1 MDKYEYNLKL
11 EEIKKLIDKQDYKNA
26 ADIADT
32 VEWKRVRNVRTLC
45 MISEI
50 YEANDRLEDAKEI
63 LLRAF
68 ARSSGSRTI
77 LYRLVEIS
85 VKMKEF
91 DEAVEYYG
99 DFINAA
105 PNDNSRYILKY
116 KIYKGRGS
124 SVEDQIAIL
133 EEYKEREYTEK
144 WAYELAKLYSKAG
157 IAEKCIE
164 TCDDLVLWF
173 HSGPYV
179 VKALELKQKYA
190 QLSTEQQAIYD
201 RRFEAAIEKE
211 EAVEAAVPQIEK
223 VIAQKLPSSEEE
235 ALTQNIIM
243 QTERELAHEVSHH
256 AATTSAARN
265 INDDWGFEAGNVSS
279 GYEPEKPDAPGQAR
293 YDTVELQAELAKSMR
308 ELVSDIKKTPDHDPE
323 KLRSLNIESLDEE
336 TAAAKVPTEEQNIE
350 EIIAP
355 KVEAAEG
362 NLNGAKAAVERM
374 KKAAPTTIKPLEKV
388 EMPEN
393 LKAEAASAGTAAKV
407 SRPVQDEY
415 ETNETSEADYMYEKP
430 LSDPEDVSQAAESEE
445 EEGPEFEEKQI
456 TGQLSIDDLLM
467 SMGSEGDEAFDD
479 DEEPE
484 DQETGDDEAEDD
496 GYGEDDEYEDEQYSE
511 DDEYENE
518 EYSDDGEYEDG
529 RYSEDDEY
537 EDEQYSDEE
546 GYEDGGYGDAGE
558 YEDNQYGDGDEY
570 EDEQYGDDSEYEDSQ
585 YSEDEYEDEQYGEDG
600 GYEDSQYGDDD
611 TYEDSRAAGVYQD
624 DAAEEPQ
631 APAHSSVTQ
640 QTVDLSKD
648 IDILKNASLHP
659 PKENRAD
666 MMNTMDLTAAV
677 QEAIRQV
684 SSQDQ
689 EGDDAYQDDEYAADS
704 DQAGYEDEDIQDD
717 YTSYT
722 AEEKSQEEEREED
735 HVWNT
740 SGKTS
745 REEAYKSVMPRQRG
759 LTGAQ
764 RYLFSYFAA
773 VQGME
778 PQILEALDEVIM
790 KVRQDKTSRSG
801 NLIITGMQGSGRT
814 TLAMKFAK
822 AVSHEKG
829 EKAARIAKIYAE
841 DLNKKDIPST
851 VAKIAGGFLIIEEAG
866 DLEDE
871 TVRQLSKAMEF
882 RTDGLVI
889 IMEDERRY
897 LKEMMADNPEFA
909 EKFTAELTVPVFTN
923 DELVTFGKMY
933 ANDLDYRID
942 EVAILALYNKI
953 GDCQTA
959 EQPVTILDVKE
970 IVDDAIKRSERF
982 GLRKLLMILTHK
994 RYDEEDRI
1002 ILFEKDFK

>member
-32 VEWKRVRNVRTLC
+32 IEWKRVRNVRTLC
-45 MISEI
+45 MVSEI
-50 YEANDRLEDAKEI
+50 FEANDRLEDAREI

-124 SVEDQIAIL
+124 SIEDQIAIL

-157 IAEKCIE
+157 IADKCIE

-179 VKALELKQKYA
+179 IKALELKQKYA
-190 QLSTEQQAIYD
+190 QLTTEQQAIYD
-201 RRFEAAIEKE
+201 CRFETAMEKE

-256 AATTSAARN
+256 AAESAARN
-265 INDDWGFEAGNVSS
+265 MDDDWGFEAGTASS
-279 GYEPEKPDAPGQAR
+279 GYAPEKPNAPGQAR

-323 KLRSLNIESLDEE
+323 KLRSLNIESLEEE
-336 TAAAKVPTEEQNIE
+336 TAAAKVPTEEENIE

-362 NLNGAKAAVERM
+362 SLNGAKEAVERM

-393 LKAEAASAGTAAKV
+393 LKSQTAPAEDAGTDEKPA
-407 SRPVQDEY
+407 QDEY
-415 ETNETSEADYMYEKP
+415 GINETSEEDYMFEKP
-430 LSDPEDVSQAAESEE
+430 PADPEEGGQTPEPEE
-445 EEGPEFEEKQI
+445 EAGPEFEEEQI
-456 TGQLSIDDLLM
+456 TGQLSIDDVLM
-467 SMGSEGDEAFDD
+467 SMGSQDDESGAD
-479 DEEPE
+479 DEEYSQDDYE
-484 DQETGDDEAEDD
+484 DAE
-496 GYGEDDEYEDEQYSE
+496 YGEDEYEDEQYSDDDYEDAEYGEDEYEDEQYSEDEYDDAEYGEDEYEDAEYSEDEYEDAEYSDDEYDDAEYGEDEYEDEQYSE
-511 DDEYENE
+511 DDYEDAEYGEE
-518 EYSDDGEYEDG
+518 DYGDSEYSVED
-529 RYSEDDEY
+529 
-537 EDEQYSDEE
+537 
-546 GYEDGGYGDAGE
+546 GYEDGSAGQSLGYTG
-558 YEDNQYGDGDEY
+558 Q
-570 EDEQYGDDSEYEDSQ
+570 S
-585 YSEDEYEDEQYGEDG
+585 
-600 GYEDSQYGDDD
+600 
-611 TYEDSRAAGVYQD
+611 
-624 DAAEEPQ
+624 P
-631 APAHSSVTQ
+631 VTQ

-666 MMNTMDLTAAV
+666 MMNTMDLSAAV

-684 SSQDQ
+684 SSQEQ
-689 EGDDAYQDDEYAADS
+689 EGHEDSVEEESPAYHGQD
-704 DQAGYEDEDIQDD
+704 GYEDEYTQD
-717 YTSYT
+717 
-722 AEEKSQEEEREED
+722 ESQEDEPEQDR
-735 HVWNT
+735 VWNT
-740 SGKTS
+740 SGTTS
-745 REEAYKSVMPRQRG
+745 TQEAYKSVMPRQRG

-778 PQILEALDEVIM
+778 PQILEALDEVLT

-801 NLIITGMQGSGRT
+801 NLVITGMQGSGRT

-889 IMEDERRY
+889 ILEDERRY

-953 GDCQTA
+953 GDCQSA

-970 IVDDAIKRSERF
+970 IVDNAIKRSERF
-982 GLRKLLMILTHK
+982 GLRKLMMILTHK

>member
-32 VEWKRVRNVRTLC
+32 IEWKRVRNVRTLC
-45 MISEI
+45 MVSEI
-50 YEANDRLEDAKEI
+50 FEANDRLEDAREI

-124 SVEDQIAIL
+124 SIEDQIAIL

-157 IAEKCIE
+157 IADKCIE

-179 VKALELKQKYA
+179 IKALELKQKYA
-190 QLSTEQQAIYD
+190 QLTTEQQAIYD
-201 RRFEAAIEKE
+201 RRFETAMEKE

-256 AATTSAARN
+256 AAASASRN
-265 INDDWGFEAGNVSS
+265 IDDDWGFEAGTASS
-279 GYEPEKPDAPGQAR
+279 GYAPEKPNAPGQAR

-323 KLRSLNIESLDEE
+323 KLRSLNIESLEEE
-336 TAAAKVPTEEQNIE
+336 TAAAKVPTEEENIE

-362 NLNGAKAAVERM
+362 SLNGAKEAVERM

-393 LKAEAASAGTAAKV
+393 LKSQTAPAEDVGTDEK
-407 SRPVQDEY
+407 PVQDEY
-415 ETNETSEADYMYEKP
+415 GINETSEEDYMFEKP
-430 LSDPEDVSQAAESEE
+430 PADPEEGSQTPEPEE
-445 EEGPEFEEKQI
+445 EAGPEFEEEQI
-456 TGQLSIDDLLM
+456 TGQLSIDDVLM
-467 SMGSEGDEAFDD
+467 SMGSQDDESGAD
-479 DEEPE
+479 DEEYSQDDYE
-484 DQETGDDEAEDD
+484 DAE
-496 GYGEDDEYEDEQYSE
+496 YGEDEYEDEQYSDDEYEDAEYGEDEYEDEQYSDDEYDDAEYGEDEYEDAEYSEDEYEDEQYSDDEYDDAEYGEDEYEDEQYSE
-511 DDEYENE
+511 DDYEDAEYGEE
-518 EYSDDGEYEDG
+518 DYGDSEYSGED
-529 RYSEDDEY
+529 
-537 EDEQYSDEE
+537 
-546 GYEDGGYGDAGE
+546 GYEDGSAGQSLGYTG
-558 YEDNQYGDGDEY
+558 Q
-570 EDEQYGDDSEYEDSQ
+570 S
-585 YSEDEYEDEQYGEDG
+585 
-600 GYEDSQYGDDD
+600 
-611 TYEDSRAAGVYQD
+611 
-624 DAAEEPQ
+624 P
-631 APAHSSVTQ
+631 VTQ

-666 MMNTMDLTAAV
+666 MMNTMDLSAAV

-684 SSQDQ
+684 SSQEQ
-689 EGDDAYQDDEYAADS
+689 EGHKDSVEEESPAYHGQD
-704 DQAGYEDEDIQDD
+704 GYEDEYTQD
-717 YTSYT
+717 
-722 AEEKSQEEEREED
+722 ESQEDEPEQDR
-735 HVWNT
+735 VWNT
-740 SGKTS
+740 SGTTS
-745 REEAYKSVMPRQRG
+745 TQEAYKSVMPRQRG

-778 PQILEALDEVIM
+778 PQILEALDEVLT

-801 NLIITGMQGSGRT
+801 NLVITGMQGSGRT

-889 IMEDERRY
+889 ILEDERRY

-953 GDCQTA
+953 GDCQSA

-970 IVDDAIKRSERF
+970 IVDNAIKRSERF
-982 GLRKLLMILTHK
+982 GLRKLMMILTHK